1 MANNEKYLN
10 VDYIRQTI
18 PCMIGSEVYE
28 CRIIRND
35 KKKPL
40 SGYFV
45 GTDKLIPA
53 LQNTVDLRNC
63 NIYITLQALNPACY
77 SRAQADHF
85 KENAGSTADS
95 DVDGFNWLFVD
106 LDPERVTGVSSSA
119 EELAMASGLA
129 KRVYEYLKDLG
140 FCEPL
145 RAVSGNGYHL
155 LYKIQLKNTSENKE
169 LLKKC
174 LETLAMLFNSEAVK
188 IDTVNFNPSR
198 ICKLYGTLAQKGSNT
213 KERPH
218 RMAFIKNHSQK
229 IEYTDKIYLE
239 KLARQCP
246 VVEQQQPARYNNYQ
260 PEQFDVEDFMQRYGI
275 GYTAKNYNGGVKYV
289 LNECPFDG
297 SHKAPDSAIF
307 KANSGAIGFRC
318 LHNSCADKKW
328 QDVRKLFEPDAYE
341 KRQNE
346 YDHRIEQGLA
356 QHNRAKQEQIQRMQ
370 APEENGEP
378 LFWNMAQIAEL
389 DEPENEYIRTGFD
402 GIDSKMI
409 GLQKTAITVVSGV
422 RGSAKSTILSQMML
436 NAVDAGHNVVC
447 YSGELTA
454 KNFLKWLTLQAAG
467 KHNVEPVG
475 KFSDKYTAK
484 AAVLPQITEWLKDR
498 LWLYNNNYGN
508 DFARLTNDL
517 QRACNEHKAD
527 LLVIDNLMA
536 LNLANFDSDKYEAQT
551 KFVWELKHIAKVCNV
566 HVIFVAHPRK
576 AVDFLRLDD
585 IAGTAN
591 IANTVDN
598 AFIIHRVNADFKRK
612 TKQTMKWPD
621 KDERYECD
629 NIIEIAKDRENG
641 TQDEFIKLW
650 FEFKTKRL
658 LNTKDEYVKYGW
670 DNLPE
675 QAEDLPY

>member
-1 MANNEKYLN
+1 MANSEFMQPNEINKAIAMLVEN
-10 VDYIRQTI
+10 GF
-18 PCMIGSEVYE
+18 PFE
-28 CRIIRND
+28 CRIIHNNKRN
-35 KKKPL
+35 PL
-40 SGYFV
+40 SGYFISADDLV
-45 GTDKLIPA
+45 EKLMH
-53 LQNTVDLRNC
+53 TVDLRNC
-63 NIYITLQALNPACY
+63 NVYITLQDLNADVY
-77 SRAQADHF
+77 SKAQAGKF
-85 KENAGSTADS
+85 LSNQSATS
-95 DVDGFNWLFVD
+95 DNEVIAYRWMFVD
-106 LDPERVTGVSSSA
+106 IDPVRITGVSSSA
-119 EELAMASGLA
+119 EELEQAANLA

-140 FCEPL
+140 FNDPV

-155 LYKIQLKNTSENKE
+155 LYKIQLRNTPENKD

-174 LETLAMLFNSEAVK
+174 LEALALLFDSDAVK

-198 ICKLYGTLAQKGSNT
+198 ICKLYGTLAQKGSST
-213 KERPH
+213 EKRPF
-218 RMAFIKNHSQK
+218 RMAYIKKSDKPILVN
-229 IEYTDKIYLE
+229 EKIYLE

-260 PEQFDVEDFMQRYGI
+260 PEQFDVEDFMQRHGI

-289 LNECPFDG
+289 LDECPFDG

-370 APEENGEP
+370 APADNGEP

-389 DEPENEYIRTGFD
+389 DEPDNEYIRTGFK

-409 GLQKTAITVVSGV
+409 GLQKTAVTVVSGV

-436 NAVDAGHNVVC
+436 NAVNDGHNVVC

-454 KNFLKWLTLQAAG
+454 KNFFKWLTLQAAG

-475 KFSDKYTAK
+475 KFSDKYTVK
-484 AAVLPQITEWLKDR
+484 ADVLPSIVQWLKDR

-508 DFARLTNDL
+508 DFARLTCDL

-536 LNLANFDSDKYEAQT
+536 LSLVNFDSDKYEAQT

-612 TKQTMKWPD
+612 TQQTMKWPKD
-621 KDERYECD
+621 DERYECH

-641 TQDEFIKLW
+641 TQDEFIRLW

-675 QAEDLPY
+675 QAKDLPY

>member
-1 MANNEKYLN
+1 MANNDKYLN
-10 VDYIRQTI
+10 ADYIREAVS
-18 PCMIGSEVYE
+18 CLVGSEVFE

-40 SGYFV
+40 SGYFT

-106 LDPERVTGVSSSA
+106 LDPERVTGVSASN
-119 EELAMASGLA
+119 EELKQAARLA

-140 FCEPL
+140 FNDPV

-155 LYKIQLKNTSENKE
+155 LYKIQLRNTPENKE
-169 LLKKC
+169 LVKNC
-174 LETLAMLFNSEAVK
+174 LETLALLFDSDAVK
-188 IDTVNFNPSR
+188 IDTVNHNPSR
-198 ICKLYGTLAQKGSNT
+198 ICKLYGTLAQKGSST
-213 KERPH
+213 EKRPF
-218 RMAFIKNHSQK
+218 RMAYIKKS
-229 IEYTDKIYLE
+229 DKPILVSEKTYLE

-260 PEQFDVEDFMQRYGI
+260 PEQFDVEEFMNRHGI
-275 GYTAKNYNGGVKYV
+275 EYTAKPYNGGVKYV
-289 LNECPFDG
+289 LSECPFDG

-341 KRQNE
+341 KRQSE
-346 YDHRIEQGLA
+346 YDHRIEQGLV
-356 QHNRAKQEQIQRMQ
+356 QHNRAKQEQIQKMQ

-436 NAVDAGHNVVC
+436 NAVDDGHNVVC

-467 KHNVEPVG
+467 KHHVEPVG
-475 KFSDKYTAK
+475 KFSDRYTVK
-484 AAVLPQITEWLKDR
+484 ADVLPSIIGWLKDR

-551 KFVWELKHIAKVCNV
+551 KFVWELKRIAKVCNV

-612 TKQTMKWPD
+612 TQQTMKWPKD
-621 KDERYECD
+621 DERYECN